1 MSAGLTGTYSTT
13 LIHGMGYDNRHS
25 ALLNMPTGVVSVM
38 CNLTV
43 GLGIRRT
50 SNRWAWA
57 VGLTFPGILGASLL
71 AFTPQ
76 KSTGPQLLGLYMVVA
91 IYSITTVVQQW
102 AMSNVSGHTKRSVM
116 AATMSACY
124 GIGAII
130 APQTFQEKD
139 KASGYL
145 PAKLTVLVTQ
155 ATCTILFICL
165 RFYYV
170 WENRRRDRLHKEVAL
185 EDDTGVKL
193 TTAESWSGLTDR
205 QNKRFRYI
213 Y

>member
-1 MSAGLTGTYSTT
+1 
-13 LIHGMGYDNRHS
+13 MGFKNRTS
-25 ALLNMPTGVVSVM
+25 ALLNMPSGIVGIV

-57 VGLTFPGILGASLL
+57 VGLTLPGIIGASLL
-71 AFTPQ
+71 AFTSPHNMA
-76 KSTGPQLLGLYMVVA
+76 PQLIGLYMVVA

-102 AMSNVSGHTKRSVM
+102 AMANVSGHTKRSAM

-124 GIGAII
+124 GIGNII
-130 APQTFQEKD
+130 APQTFQDKD
-139 KASGYL
+139 KHNGYI
-145 PAKLTVLVTQ
+145 PAKITVLATQ
-155 ATCTILFICL
+155 ATCTLLFLML
-165 RFYYV
+165 RTYYV
-170 WENRRRDRLHKEVAL
+170 WENARRDRLYKAEEAL

-193 TTAESWSGLTDR
+193 TTEESWAGLTDR

>member
-13 LIHGMGYDNRHS
+13 LIHAMGFNNRQS
-25 ALLNMPTGVVSVM
+25 ALLNMPTGCVGIL

-57 VGLTFPGILGASLL
+57 VGLTFPGVTGAALL

-76 KSTGPQLLGLYMVVA
+76 TAHIAQLLGLYMVVA

-102 AMSNVSGHTKRSVM
+102 AMANVSGHTKRSAM

-139 KASGYL
+139 KENGYL
-145 PAKLTVLVTQ
+145 PAKVTVMATQ
-155 ATCTILFICL
+155 ATCMILFVML
-165 RFYYV
+165 RQYYV
-170 WENRRRDRLHKEVAL
+170 WENARRDMLHHEEAL
-185 EDDTGVKL
+185 EDDTGVQL
-193 TTAESWSGLTDR
+193 TTEESWAGLTDR